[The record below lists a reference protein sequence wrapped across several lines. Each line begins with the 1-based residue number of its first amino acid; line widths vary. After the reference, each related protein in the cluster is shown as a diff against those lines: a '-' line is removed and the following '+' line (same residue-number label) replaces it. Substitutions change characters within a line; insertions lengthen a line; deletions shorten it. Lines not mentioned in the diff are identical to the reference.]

1 MDTFCGLG
9 LPELIIIAL
18 LGFVLIGPE
27 RTRELALQFGR
38 MLRRLMKSPW
48 WREFNQV
55 TDALR
60 NLPTTLVRMAEL
72 EEAQAELQR
81 ELSDIE
87 RQTRA
92 SLTLTDDARTRTAT
106 KTANPWGIERAA
118 GIEPEEAAEAE
129 AAPEKAPETPE
140 PHPEEPPEA
149 PAPDETPTDA
159 TPSSDDTE
167 DSA

>member
-18 LGFVLIGPE
+18 LGFVLIGPD

-38 MLRRLMKSPW
+38 ILRRVMKSPW

-55 TDALR
+55 TDAMR

-72 EEAQAELQR
+72 EETQAELQR
-81 ELSDIE
+81 ELGDIE

-92 SLTLTDDARTRTAT
+92 GLDLTADARTTAS
-106 KTANPWGIERAA
+106 KQPANPWGIED
-118 GIEPEEAAEAE
+118 
-129 AAPEKAPETPE
+129 T
-140 PHPEEPPEA
+140 PEA
-149 PAPDETPTDA
+149 PAEAEEPPVDTPPEPPAESPPAAPPPGDEAPDETQ
-159 TPSSDDTE
+159 PSDETE
-167 DSA
+167 DNA